1 MATFAYEAGLRLGMT
16 KSAGGNMKRTRLGA
30 GVGAVGGGIIGALLK
45 AKTRKQRVL
54 NALKGVGIG
63 GLAGGG
69 LGLAADA
76 HGILRDTVDDYIDR
90 FQPPDVRHP
99 YAGVRLH
106 VRHPYFDF
114 DWLPGANTRGVAAGL
129 AGLGIGATGGGLL
142 GALRKAESRKQRVRN
157 ILSGAGIGGFAGG
170 VAGYIGGTEA
180 DKDNI
185 VSKYDMLSD
194 IRRRA
199 PMAGSPASRDTLDR
213 YRDINLRA
221 ENLARVTGNLEGFL
235 GYKGDFSELLQRR
248 NYQLSKG
255 LNTPGLNMHNY
266 EWIDPEI
273 WQDRINLHYGKDVG
287 KEFTRVPGLSAAEMD
302 YVRRLE
308 SILHD

>member
-1 MATFAYEAGLRLGMT
+1 MAPFAYEAGLRLGMT

-69 LGLAADA
+69 LGFAGDSYRA
-76 HGILRDTVDDYIDR
+76 LRNNVKFYIDR
-90 FQPPDVRHP
+90 LQPPD
-99 YAGVRLH
+99 

-199 PMAGSPASRDTLDR
+199 PMAGSPASRATLDR

-273 WQDRINLHYGKDVG
+273 WQDRINLHYGKSVG
-287 KEFTRVPGLSAAEMD
+287 VRPWEYPRVPGLSAAEMD

>member
-1 MATFAYEAGLRLGMT
+1 M
-16 KSAGGNMKRTRLGA
+16 
-30 GVGAVGGGIIGALLK
+30 GAVGGGIIGALLK

-69 LGLAADA
+69 LGLVADA

-99 YAGVRLH
+99 Y
-106 VRHPYFDF
+106 FDF
-114 DWLPGANTRGVAAGL
+114 DWLPERIPVVLPLDLRVWVSVPQA
-129 AGLGIGATGGGLL
+129 GLL

-221 ENLARVTGNLEGFL
+221 ETLARVTGNLEGFL

-273 WQDRINLHYGKDVG
+273 WQDRINLHYGK
-287 KEFTRVPGLSAAEMD
+287 RVPGLSAAEMD

>member
-1 MATFAYEAGLRLGMT
+1 MATFAYEAGLRLGMAK
-16 KSAGGNMKRTRLGA
+16 KSAFIDNELALTMLGT
-30 GVGAVGGGIIGALLK
+30 GVGAVGGGIIGAVRR

-69 LGLAADA
+69 LGFAGDSYRA
-76 HGILRDTVDDYIDR
+76 LRNNVKFYIDR
-90 FQPPDVRHP
+90 LQPPD
-99 YAGVRLH
+99 

-157 ILSGAGIGGFAGG
+157 ILSGAGIGGFTGG

-180 DKDNI
+180 DTDNI
-185 VSKYDMLSD
+185 LSKYDMLSD

-199 PMAGSPASRDTLDR
+199 PMAGSPASRAALDR
-213 YRDINLRA
+213 YRDINA
-221 ENLARVTGNLEGFL
+221 EFVAQARLTGNLEGFL
-235 GYKGDFSELLQRR
+235 GYKGDFSDILQRR

-273 WQDRINLHYGKDVG
+273 WQDRINLHYGK
-287 KEFTRVPGLSAAEMD
+287 RVPGLSAAEMD

>member
-1 MATFAYEAGLRLGMT
+1 MAPFAYEAGLRLGMAK
-16 KSAGGNMKRTRLGA
+16 KSAFIDNELALTMLGT
-30 GVGAVGGGIIGALLK
+30 GVGAVGGGIIGAVRR

-69 LGLAADA
+69 LGLAGDSYR
-76 HGILRDTVDDYIDR
+76 ILRDTVDDYIDR

-99 YAGVRLH
+99 Y
-106 VRHPYFDF
+106 FDF
-114 DWLPGANTRGVAAGL
+114 DWLPGANTRGVTAGL

-170 VAGYIGGTEA
+170 VAGYIGGTDA
-180 DKDNI
+180 DLDNI
-185 VSKYDMLSD
+185 ARKYDMLSD

-199 PMAGSPASRDTLDR
+199 PMAGSPASRATLDR

-221 ENLARVTGNLEGFL
+221 ENLARLTGNLEGFL

>member
-1 MATFAYEAGLRLGMT
+1 MAPFAYEAGLRLGMT

-90 FQPPDVRHP
+90 LQPPD
-99 YAGVRLH
+99 

-213 YRDINLRA
+213 YRDINLLA
-221 ENLARVTGNLEGFL
+221 ENLARLTGNLEGFL

-273 WQDRINLHYGKDVG
+273 WQDRINLHYGK
-287 KEFTRVPGLSAAEMD
+287 RVPGLSAAEMD

>member
-76 HGILRDTVDDYIDR
+76 HGSLRDTVDDYIDS
-90 FQPPDVRHP
+90 FQPPD
-99 YAGVRLH
+99 

-199 PMAGSPASRDTLDR
+199 PMAGSPASRATLDR

-221 ENLARVTGNLEGFL
+221 ENLARLTGNLEGFL
-235 GYKGDFSELLQRR
+235 GYKGDLSELLQRR

-273 WQDRINLHYGKDVG
+273 WQDRINLHYGKSVG
-287 KEFTRVPGLSAAEMD
+287 VSPWEYPRVPGLSAAEMD

-308 SILHD
+308 SLLHD

>member
-1 MATFAYEAGLRLGMT
+1 MAPFAYEAGLRLGMAK
-16 KSAGGNMKRTRLGA
+16 KSDAFPANELALTMLGT
-30 GVGAVGGGIIGALLK
+30 GVGAVGGGIIGAVRR

-69 LGLAADA
+69 LGLAGDSYR
-76 HGILRDTVDDYIDR
+76 ILRDTVDDYIDR

-99 YAGVRLH
+99 Y
-106 VRHPYFDF
+106 FDF
-114 DWLPGANTRGVAAGL
+114 DWLPGANTRGVTAGL

-170 VAGYIGGTEA
+170 VAGYIGGTDA
-180 DKDNI
+180 DLDNI
-185 VSKYDMLSD
+185 ARKHGILYD
-194 IRRRA
+194 IKRRA
-199 PMAGSPASRDTLDR
+199 PMTGSPSSRATLDS

-221 ENLARVTGNLEGFL
+221 ENLARLTGNLEGFL
-235 GYKGDFSELLQRR
+235 GYKGDFSDLLQRR

-273 WQDRINLHYGKDVG
+273 WQDRINLHYGK
-287 KEFTRVPGLSAAEMD
+287 RVPGLSAAEMD